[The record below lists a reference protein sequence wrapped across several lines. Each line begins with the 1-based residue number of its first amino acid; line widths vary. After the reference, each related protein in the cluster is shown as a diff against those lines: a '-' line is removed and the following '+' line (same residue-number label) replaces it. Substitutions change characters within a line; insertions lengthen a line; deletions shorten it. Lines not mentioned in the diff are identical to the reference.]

1 MNPKRKTRLRRLSN
15 ALSFAVL
22 IGIVSFVL
30 LWDLMVKTTP
40 VGHASVV
47 WHRLSWTSTN
57 TSDGP
62 LAEGAHLILPWDKF
76 YTYDTRLQT
85 FDKSYEVVSAD
96 GLHME
101 ITLTF
106 RWRAVKNN
114 IVELNNN
121 VGPNYLETLLIPV
134 VGSVA
139 REVIAG
145 FEAEDLYSV
154 ERITVQNEIY
164 RRVVSHD
171 YPDGIDERETQNDT
185 EDLVVLE
192 DTLIKNV
199 RLPQSLQDAIEQKL
213 EQAQRVEEYKFR
225 VETEKLESARKQIEG
240 QGIREFQETV
250 APAISESYLRWRG
263 IEATL
268 KLAESN
274 NAKVVVIGNSETGL
288 PLILDTSTTVLNPQ
302 KPSEA
307 TPVIPSLPEPTQLE
321 PITTGD
327 GGIIPFGEE
336 APDGGNAATTG
347 DVENN
352 LEYIPR
358 SGVGSIKRPPSR
370 APLSGPENQ

>member
-22 IGIVSFVL
+22 IGLVSFVL

-40 VGHASVV
+40 VGHTSVV
-47 WHRLSWTSTN
+47 WHRLSWTSAN

-76 YTYDTRLQT
+76 YTYDIRLQT
-85 FDKSYEVVSAD
+85 FDQSYEVVSLD

-114 IVELNNN
+114 IVELNDN

-139 REVIAG
+139 REVISG
-145 FEAEDLYSV
+145 FKAEDLYSF
-154 ERITVQNEIY
+154 ERVTVQNEIY
-164 RRVVSHD
+164 KRVVSHD
-171 YPDGIDERETQNDT
+171 YPDGIDERQTQDIT
-185 EDLVVLE
+185 QDLVVLE

-288 PLILDTSTTVLNPQ
+288 PLILDTSTTALEPQ
-302 KPSEA
+302 KLSEA
-307 TPVIPSLPEPTQLE
+307 TPAIPSGPEPKE
-321 PITTGD
+321 PRSITTGD
-327 GGIIPFGEE
+327 GERVLFDEETAGEGT
-336 APDGGNAATTG
+336 PITNG
-347 DVENN
+347 DVENV
-352 LEYIPR
+352 LEYPSR
-358 SGVGSIKRPPSR
+358 SGVGPVTWPPSR
-370 APLSGPENQ
+370 VPLSFGEN